1 MKISVVT
8 AAITLLALAGQ
19 GAVAGAVAAAGAA
32 SGGTR
37 VGLLHGPDADRLAGH
52 LRQQQR

>member
-19 GAVAGAVAAAGAA
+19 GAVAGAVAAAPA
-32 SGGTR
+32 SGGTG
-37 VGLLHGPDADRLAGH
+37 VGLLYGPDADRLAGH
-52 LRQQQR
+52 LPEQHR